1 MTCLRKLPVYA
12 SLALMTVLAV
22 APMAGAQTAQ
32 KKYAKILK
40 GTNAKVFKID
50 SPTRSSPENDM
61 LYRVQVRVKTANRK
75 DAGTDDPVK
84 VRING
89 AEGTWIDSAVDD
101 HERGR
106 SYLYDLVLL
115 NAGSQ
120 GLKIRDITQL
130 EISKTG
136 SNGWCIESLELIVNN
151 RVIYQ
156 KTFTGGQWLD
166 NSKGKQPKFVI
177 SSRSLRANAKWKAYK
192 SPLPSGVIKR
202 TELEQRIESI
212 IGHYI
217 HADKKVQWGKLSG
230 RGVEVTQ
237 KDNQTIHVD
246 LDLKGV
252 VKYFPDAA
260 IDVDFDIQ
268 ITTRKGAIDLQILN
282 FTPRITSRPHKAL
295 LAVNGFFG
303 GTNKSQLQRSIRNE
317 IQRNLA
323 SVALSIP
330 TGDRELVALVNHSG
344 DLVLLLKS

>member
-1 MTCLRKLPVYA
+1 M
-12 SLALMTVLAV
+12 
-22 APMAGAQTAQ
+22 
-32 KKYAKILK
+32 
-40 GTNAKVFKID
+40 
-50 SPTRSSPENDM
+50 
-61 LYRVQVRVKTANRK
+61 
-75 DAGTDDPVK
+75 
-84 VRING
+84 
-89 AEGTWIDSAVDD
+89 DD

-136 SNGWCIESLELIVNN
+136 SNGWCIESLELIANN

-156 KTFTGGQWLD
+156 KTFSGGQWLD
-166 NSKGKQPKFVI
+166 NSKGKQPKLVI
-177 SSRSLRANAKWKAYK
+177 SSRSLRANAKWRAFK
-192 SPLPSGVIKR
+192 SPRPSGVIKR
-202 TELEQRIESI
+202 IELEQRIESI

-237 KDNQTIHVD
+237 KDAQTVHVD
-246 LDLKGV
+246 LDLKAV

-260 IDVDFDIQ
+260 VDVDFDIR
-268 ITTRKGAIDLQILN
+268 ITTRRGAIDLQILN
-282 FTPRITSRPHKAL
+282 FKPRITSRPHKAL

-303 GTNKSQLQRSIRNE
+303 GTNKSQLQRSIREE

-323 SVALSIP
+323 GRALSVS
-330 TGDRELVALVNHSG
+330 TGELNLVSMVNHSG
-344 DLVLLLKS
+344 DVILLPKS